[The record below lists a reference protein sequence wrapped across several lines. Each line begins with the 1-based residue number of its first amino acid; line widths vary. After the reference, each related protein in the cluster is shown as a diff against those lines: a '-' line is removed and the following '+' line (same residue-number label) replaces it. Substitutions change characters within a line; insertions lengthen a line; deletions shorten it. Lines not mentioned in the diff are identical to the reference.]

1 MPSTTHDGMVT
12 ILRIK
17 NVMTGGWFMNVL
29 PTLDMIGIGDIR
41 AMFICKFKLVDRHN
55 SAQVH
60 GEWSE

>member
-1 MPSTTHDGMVT
+1 MVT

-17 NVMTGGWFMNVL
+17 NVMTGGWFMIVL

-41 AMFICKFKLVDRHN
+41 AMFICKFKLVDKLN